1 MKKTDFNK
9 AYRLLRVAFYLLT
22 VIGIIKFKNLP
33 DLIPIHWDSSGSVN
47 NSVEKGYFLLS
58 IWLIYSATLLIDKI
72 VYKRDDYRNNKT
84 SNIIII
90 AVLTLFLLVFA
101 YLLLKNI

>member
-1 MKKTDFNK
+1 MKKTSLSKSYF
-9 AYRLLRVAFYLLT
+9 LLRIGFSLLM
-22 VIGIIKFKNLP
+22 VIGLINLKNLP
-33 DLIPIHWDSSGSVN
+33 DLIPIHWDSSGLVN
-47 NSVEKGYFLLS
+47 NSIEKGHFLLS
-58 IWLIYSATLLIDKI
+58 IWLIDSATILIDKI
-72 VYKRDDYRNNKT
+72 IYKRADYKDDKT

>member
-1 MKKTDFNK
+1 MKKTSLSKF
-9 AYRLLRVAFYLLT
+9 YFLLRIGFSLLM
-22 VIGIIKFKNLP
+22 VVGLINLKNLP

-58 IWLIYSATLLIDKI
+58 IWLIYSATILIDKI

>member
-1 MKKTDFNK
+1 MVVGLIN
-9 AYRLLRVAFYLLT
+9 L
-22 VIGIIKFKNLP
+22 KNLP

-58 IWLIYSATLLIDKI
+58 IWLIYSATILIDKI

>member
-1 MKKTDFNK
+1 MKKTSLSKF
-9 AYRLLRVAFYLLT
+9 YFLLRIGFSLLI
-22 VIGIIKFKNLP
+22 VIGLINLKNLP
-33 DLIPIHWDSSGSVN
+33 DLIPIHWDGSGSVN

-72 VYKRDDYRNNKT
+72 VYKRADYKDDKT

>member
-1 MKKTDFNK
+1 MKKTSLSKF
-9 AYRLLRVAFYLLT
+9 YFLLRIGFSLLI
-22 VIGIIKFKNLP
+22 VIGLINLKNLP

-58 IWLIYSATLLIDKI
+58 IWLIYSATILIDKI

>member
-1 MKKTDFNK
+1 M
-9 AYRLLRVAFYLLT
+9 LRVAFYLLT
-22 VIGIIKFKNLP
+22 IIGIINFKKLP
-33 DLIPIHWDSSGSVN
+33 DLIPIHWDSSGSAN

-72 VYKRDDYRNNKT
+72 IYKREDYKDDIT
-84 SNIIII
+84 SNIII
-90 AVLTLFLLVFA
+90 AVLILFLLVFA

>member
-1 MKKTDFNK
+1 MKKTRLSKF
-9 AYRLLRVAFYLLT
+9 YFLLRIGFSLLI
-22 VIGIIKFKNLP
+22 VIGLINLKNLP
-33 DLIPIHWDSSGSVN
+33 DLIPIHWDSSGSAN

>member
-1 MKKTDFNK
+1 MKKTSLSKF
-9 AYRLLRVAFYLLT
+9 YFLLRIGFSLLI
-22 VIGIIKFKNLP
+22 VIGLINLKNLP
-33 DLIPIHWDSSGSVN
+33 DLIPIHWDSSGLVN
-47 NSVEKGYFLLS
+47 NSIEKGHFLLS
-58 IWLIYSATLLIDKI
+58 IWLIYSATILIDKI